1 MRVRVTPRCRVP
13 EERLVRWPVDLK
25 HLIVSVEGLAAIVA
39 RLTWHYFLG
48 RICLGQKNIFKQ
60 DV

>member
-1 MRVRVTPRCRVP
+1 M
-13 EERLVRWPVDLK
+13 DLK

-39 RLTWHYFLG
+39 RLTWHDFLG